1 MSELLELAEMYYAV
15 AKDVESKARYAL
27 EVAAMLHSH
36 ADKLCEENMKQQPA
50 SNPEG
55 QPK

>member
-50 SNPEG
+50 SNP
-55 QPK
+55 K